1 MARPR
6 SNANPSA
13 RPRASRA
20 RRRLAAALALLP
32 VLALAACGSSG
43 SSDDSATTSSGG
55 GASQSADVAQAK
67 QVAERYMAEVTQ
79 FDGPTSGPEAVPGK
93 RIWMIVCGFATE
105 GCLRPGDASK
115 DAAKDIG
122 WDVNVVDGRFS
133 PDVFNKAI
141 DDAITAGADGIMLQG
156 ISEEIV
162 SQAVKRARAA
172 GIPVGSMEGLNT
184 PSADGVNYEV
194 GVHSAD
200 AGTALGDYFIWRQ
213 DGKVRAHV
221 MGDNEYKVVNT
232 YLGTARRALEA
243 CGGCEIVKDSE
254 IQNTDISTRA
264 PELAVT
270 AQRDDPNINTFIGPY
285 DAAVLVP
292 VDALDKAGLL
302 EGLSVG
308 GFDGVTPALKL
319 IRDGKM
325 AATMAAAK
333 EWEVYAAF
341 DNMNR
346 IFAGQKPLGQNAP
359 VRLITQDNIDSIP
372 AGQPW
377 TSAAPYRDAYM
388 AIWNGKG

>member
-6 SNANPSA
+6 PNAIPSA
-13 RPRASRA
+13 RPRGSRLA
-20 RRRLAAALALLP
+20 RRLLAGALALLP
-32 VLALAACGSSG
+32 VLLLAACASSG
-43 SSDDSATTSSGG
+43 SSDDSATTASGG
-55 GASQSADVAQAK
+55 GSQSADVTQAK
-67 QVAERYMAEVTQ
+67 QVAQRYMAEVTQ
-79 FDGPTSGPEAVPGK
+79 FDGPTSGPKAVSGK
-93 RIWMIVCGFATE
+93 RIWMVVCGFATE
-105 GCLRPGDASK
+105 GCLRPAEAAK

-122 WDVNVVDGRFS
+122 WDVTTVDGRFS
-133 PDVFNKAI
+133 PDVFNRAI

-200 AGTALGDYFIWRQ
+200 AGTALGDYFVWRQ

-232 YLGTARRALEA
+232 YLGTAKKAIEA
-243 CGGCEIVKDSE
+243 CGGCEIAKDSE

-270 AQRDDPNINTFIGPY
+270 AQRDDPSINTFIGPY

-292 VDALDKAGLL
+292 IDALDKAGLL

-325 AATMAAAK
+325 TATMAAAK

-346 IFAGQKPLGQNAP
+346 IFAGQKPLQQDAP
-359 VRLITQDNIDSIP
+359 VRLITQENIDSIP

-377 TSAAPYRDAYM
+377 TSQAPYRDSYM